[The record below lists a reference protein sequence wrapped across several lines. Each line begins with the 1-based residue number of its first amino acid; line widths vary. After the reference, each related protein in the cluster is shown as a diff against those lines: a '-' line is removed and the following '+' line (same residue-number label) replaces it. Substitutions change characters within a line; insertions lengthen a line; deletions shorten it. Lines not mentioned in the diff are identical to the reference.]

1 MLLNKKF
8 PIIAGVIIVSIIA
21 VTLIITQDT
30 DNIESS
36 LNEEGYTLV
45 DLSTKKEGPNWE
57 KLEFGSIFNVYGQ
70 DVQIQDEKQ
79 TDVPIIFEL
88 NPENQELYN
97 ELGYDEKKKTIV
109 ILPAFTAS
117 AYTEPGFYNYY
128 REECDQS
135 CLTVPLKAQLVPES
149 SVVGAQTLAML
160 GYPIT
165 TDFYVSQNPEILNQY
180 DKVIVLH
187 NEYVTRAEFDAITNH
202 PEVIYLY
209 PNALY
214 AEVQLNSDNTI
225 SLIRGHGYPDPE
237 ISNGFDWKFDNTHPY
252 EFDTKCEDWQFYV
265 IDNGIMLNCYPVNII
280 HTNIDLL
287 KKIKN

>member
-1 MLLNKKF
+1 VLLNKKF
-8 PIIAGVIIVSIIA
+8 PIITGVIIVSII
-21 VTLIITQDT
+21 VITLIITQDT

-36 LNEEGYTLV
+36 SNEEGYSLV
-45 DLSTKKEGPNWE
+45 DLSIKKEGPNWK
-57 KLEFGSIFNVYGQ
+57 KLEFPSIFNVYTQ
-70 DVQIQDEKQ
+70 DVKIQDEKQ
-79 TDVPIIFEL
+79 TPTTIIFEL
-88 NPENQELYN
+88 NPENQELYD

-117 AYTEPGFYNYY
+117 AYAEPGFYNYY

-135 CLTVPLKAQLVPES
+135 CLTIPLKAQLVHES

-160 GYPIT
+160 GYLIT
-165 TDFYVSQNPEILNQY
+165 TDLHVSQNPEVLNQY

-187 NEYVTRAEFDAITNH
+187 NEYVTKEEFDAITNH
-202 PEVIYLY
+202 PKVIYLY

-225 SLIRGHGYPDPE
+225 SLIRGHNYPDPE
-237 ISNGFDWKFDNTHPY
+237 IGNGFDWKFDNSQFEY
-252 EFDTKCEDWQFYV
+252 DQDCSSMGFYV
-265 IDNGIMLNCYPVNII
+265 IDNGWMLNCYPENAI

-287 KKIKN
+287 KKIKEF